1 MTDKKRED
9 DKTGWVSV
17 PKALLLDVLEGA
29 YQNSLAV
36 ENEWNE
42 DLKQEREIICELQ
55 RLAAAPQ
62 PAPERE
68 AGRAEGWAEAARFLE
83 TLKGADLDGNEFE
96 LPADEW
102 RVTALLG
109 VRACADK
116 LGALL
121 ARGLR
126 LPSQDDALQQL
137 ADLGQQADRAPEPMA
152 WAVVGSDGKMVAI
165 NYDRMTAQHLCNPG
179 ERVVRVAIRV
189 VEGGDDA
196 A

>member
-1 MTDKKRED
+1 MTDKLRDDLLKRADEID
-9 DKTGWVSV
+9 PVLEVEFDTQRCVEQNPYGATEAIE
-17 PKALLLDVLEGA
+17 KALYLIRDMRA
-29 YQNSLAV
+29 A
-36 ENEWNE
+36 
-42 DLKQEREIICELQ
+42 
-55 RLAAAPQ
+55 LAAAPQ

-179 ERVVRVAIRV
+179 ERIVRVAIRV
-189 VEGGDDA
+189 VEGGDNA